1 MGRKQ
6 IHSVHFYF
14 EKVGLTL
21 KERGKL
27 KGFINSLIAKERKSL
42 NNLNYIFCNDNA
54 LLKINQKY
62 LDHNFYTDVI
72 TFDLSSSRKEIL
84 ADIYISVDR
93 IRENAKSL
101 KLSLKEELHR
111 VMLHGLLHLCGYND
125 KTEGERT
132 LIRKK
137 EDFYLNLYFERS
149 TWNKD

>member
-6 IHSVHFYF
+6 VHSVHFYF
-14 EKVGLTL
+14 EEVRLTL
-21 KERGKL
+21 RERGKL
-27 KGFINSLIAKERKSL
+27 KCFINSLIAKEKKSL

-54 LLKINQKY
+54 LLEINRKY
-62 LDHNFYTDVI
+62 LNHNFYTDVVS
-72 TFDLSSSRKEIL
+72 FDLSSSRKEIL

-93 IRENAKSL
+93 IRENAKSFKITL
-101 KLSLKEELHR
+101 EEELHR

-125 KTEGERT
+125 KTEGERK

-149 TWNKD
+149 T

>member
-1 MGRKQ
+1 MGRKLSQ

-14 EKVGLTL
+14 EKVDFTL

-27 KGFINSLIAKERKSL
+27 KSFINSLIVKEKKNL
-42 NNLNYIFCNDNA
+42 NNLNYIFCNDKA
-54 LLKINQKY
+54 LLEINRKY

-93 IRENAKSL
+93 IKENAKSL

-111 VMLHGLLHLCGYND
+111 VMFHGLLHLCGYND
-125 KTEGERT
+125 KTEAQKK
-132 LIRKK
+132 LMRKK

-149 TWNKD
+149 T

>member
-21 KERGKL
+21 KERGNL

-54 LLKINQKY
+54 ILEINRKY

-125 KTEGERT
+125 KTEGERK

-149 TWNKD
+149 T

>member
-6 IHSVHFYF
+6 VHSVHFYF

-27 KGFINSLIAKERKSL
+27 KCFINSLIAKEKKSL
-42 NNLNYIFCNDNA
+42 NNLNYIFCNDNT
-54 LLKINQKY
+54 LLEINRKY
-62 LDHNFYTDVI
+62 LNHNFYTDVI
-72 TFDLSSSRKEIL
+72 SFDLSSSRKEIL

-93 IRENAKSL
+93 IRENAKSF
-101 KLSLKEELHR
+101 KITMEEELHR

-125 KTEGERT
+125 KTEVQRQ

-137 EDFYLNLYFERS
+137 EDFYLNLYFARS
-149 TWNKD
+149 T